1 MSFKIEIIATFG
13 EKEFHFGDTTE
24 LRVGSGPFDNI
35 KVKHAGIGE
44 CHLILKRRGDTVKVE
59 CKNTN
64 GFFIQN
70 NFMHVKAVLGY
81 AFMEQTFDLHLG
93 RSVNPK
99 FKRDDP
105 TTSTPRTPTS
115 RWLSLRRPWL
125 PLRRPWLA
133 LRRPWL
139 ALR

>member
-1 MSFKIEIIATFG
+1 MLGSNSDKMSAKIVATYG
-13 EKEFHFGDTTE
+13 TERFHFGKDAVPS
-24 LRVGSGPFDNI
+24 VGSGQNDDIN
-35 KVKHAGIGE
+35 VKHAGIGE
-44 CHLILKRRGDTVKVE
+44 CHLVLKRRGDTVKVE
-59 CKNTN
+59 RNNTN

-70 NFMHVKAVLGY
+70 KLMHVKTVLGY
-81 AFMEQTFDLHLG
+81 AIMEDTFDLHLG

-125 PLRRPWLA
+125 A

-139 ALR
+139 VWR